1 MTTSQESFRKISL
14 EMKSEVHYKKAAK
27 SYRKSQQYI
36 KMINLYPT
44 LQNTLI
50 DCKDE
55 NLIEERFKYLS
66 ILIFKKIY

>member
-1 MTTSQESFRKISL
+1 MTTSQESSRKTSMQ
-14 EMKSEVHYKKAAK
+14 MKSEVHYKEAAK
-27 SYRKSQQYI
+27 SYRKSEQYI

-55 NLIEERFKYLS
+55 NLIE
-66 ILIFKKIY
+66 